1 MLRLLEKLL
10 MVKDLDPRPSLGS
23 ARDPTGERG
32 VVPVDTK
39 LLADIEASLAA
50 LTALKAL
57 TRASWPPLGL
67 WSPMAEA
74 AQSKEQLC

>member
-1 MLRLLEKLL
+1 MCPGFSGHVVHFSEDIMFLLLEKLL
-10 MVKDLDPRPSLGS
+10 MLKDLDPRPSLGS

-50 LTALKAL
+50 LTVLKAL
-57 TRASWPPLGL
+57 ARACWPP
-67 WSPMAEA
+67 
-74 AQSKEQLC
+74 